1 MLCEISINNLIYE
14 VIKEQNIDCLNKK
27 FLICCDFVKIFFLPT
42 TSCTWIRGDGG
53 VPVFYFHCL
62 MLQ

>member
-27 FLICCDFVKIFFLPT
+27 FLICCDFVKIFFFTNYKLHLDP
-42 TSCTWIRGDGG
+42 W
-53 VPVFYFHCL
+53 
-62 MLQ
+62 